1 MAKFLC
7 LPLIFLTLL
16 IFPKLAVANAQIVI
30 NEMLATPSSGND
42 WIELFNSSEED
53 INISGWILDDEG
65 TSTNMLQVPQD
76 TILPKKSYK
85 LFYVSNRL
93 NKSGDTVYL
102 KNGDIEVDRF
112 EYSTTE
118 TDVSYGRYP
127 DGESNWGECTPTAES
142 TNSNCEFPPE
152 PSPQSADDE
161 ESNQSSSSKTQ
172 SSKSSPKASPS
183 TAKSSPSASKSPSK
197 TLGEKNISVT
207 KLLPT
212 STPSA
217 SPDSEENAG
226 SSTKIAGFLTGAGAI
241 FIGGS
246 LIFYFW
252 YYKIK
257 NKAKDR
263 IEEKKG
269 DS

>member
-7 LPLIFLTLL
+7 LFLIFCSFVIVTK
-16 IFPKLAVANAQIVI
+16 IVSANSQVVI
-30 NEMLATPSSGND
+30 NELLPTPSSGND

-102 KNGDIEVDRF
+102 KNGEIEVDRF

-127 DGESNWGECTPTAES
+127 DGGSDWGECTPTAES

-161 ESNQSSSSKTQ
+161 ESNQSSSSNTQ
-172 SSKSSPKASPS
+172 SSKSSPKASPMA
-183 TAKSSPSASKSPSK
+183 AKSSPSTSKSTAK
-197 TLGEKNISVT
+197 TLGEKNISIS

-217 SPDSEENAG
+217 SPETQENSG

-241 FIGGS
+241 FIGAS
-246 LIFYFW
+246 LLFYFW

-257 NKAKDR
+257 NKAKDP
-263 IEEKKG
+263 IEKKG
-269 DS
+269 